1 MREKTFS
8 DYRKLTSSE
17 KQIKRLNEKVKQLTC
32 ENEMIKN
39 TIKDQNT
46 VISKLQ
52 LALQRLTENVI
63 KIQHSIQEN

>member
-1 MREKTFS
+1 M
-8 DYRKLTSSE
+8 TS
-17 KQIKRLNEKVKQLTC
+17 

-39 TIKDQNT
+39 TIKDQNI